1 MLGQILRYLGKRKSL
16 VRLARPATHNG
27 LSLSQQFQRLE
38 SRELLAGDVQAFF
51 SGADLMIFGDRLD
64 NQILISV
71 VDGDIRLTGQNGTT
85 INRAGSF
92 TIRNDSTT
100 FSGNVIGSLG
110 DGNDR
115 WVMQG
120 STEWSRHVA
129 VFMGSG
135 NDLISIEDAQFAQQL
150 SLITDSGDD
159 QIAVQDATVSGILFV
174 ETGSGADTV
183 SINRITVNGTSRIK
197 LGKGDDVVQLSNS
210 TFSQFVSPE
219 TNSGNDTV
227 ILANTN
233 FNGGVHTSLGRGN
246 DVMTHRDVQINGGSQ
261 IDGQQGNDSI
271 RYEDTESI
279 PDQLTINGG
288 KGNNAA
294 NVTSVN
300 TNSQQRSIQ
309 RVQSTN
315 LDDSLFA
322 ARLTAPETGAADR
335 LAAAQQ
341 FLNNDPDFPPLGLI
355 AGFRSTQTVQSSGVL
370 LTKLSSL
377 DISGQ
382 TEAGALVEI
391 SRDGD
396 GLFDDGFVTA
406 DANGNYTLT
415 VDSIETSRNNGINVI
430 VVRATDSENRTA
442 TQTLEVY
449 RAAGTVV
456 RFNSSA
462 GRMDFELFDTDA
474 PNTVENFLNYE
485 ARYQNSIVHRSA
497 KTTQGGDFVI
507 QGGGFRINDSD
518 DLVAI
523 ATDAPVAS
531 EANSGNSNVRGTLAM
546 ALLGGEPNSGTSQWF
561 VNLANNTFLD
571 SQSFTVFGRVIGSGL
586 DVADAIAALSRF
598 DVSDLLGSTT
608 FSALNEAPLTGYTE
622 FSGSTLG
629 TVSLTNGS
637 NVITGTGTTF
647 TTDIP
652 DDNRIRIGGQTFTVS
667 QIVSDTEL
675 RVTTNSNTTVSG
687 VRLLVNQIPTSSQY
701 VTMTTIAPL
710 SVPS

>member
-1 MLGQILRYLGKRKSL
+1 MLRQFLRLLGKRSSE
-16 VRLARPATHNG
+16 VRLARPLAHG
-27 LSLSQQFQRLE
+27 GVSLCQQFQRLE

-51 SGADLMIFGDRLD
+51 SGADLMVFGDRLD
-64 NQILISV
+64 NQILISA
-71 VDGDIRLTGQNGTT
+71 VDGDIRLSGQNGTM
-85 INRAGSF
+85 INGNANF
-92 TIRNDSTT
+92 TIRNDGTT

-110 DGNDR
+110 DGNDQ

-120 STEWSRHVA
+120 ASDWARHFA
-129 VFMGSG
+129 IFTGSG
-135 NDLISIEDAQFAQQL
+135 NDLISIEGAEFAQQL
-150 SLITDSGDD
+150 SLITDGGDD
-159 QIAVQDATVSGILFV
+159 LVAIQDTTVSGILFL

-227 ILANTN
+227 IMADTI

-246 DVMTHRDVQINGGSQ
+246 DVVTHRGVQFTGRAQ

-288 KGNNAA
+288 RGNNAA
-294 NVTSVN
+294 NVTSIS
-300 TNSQQRSIQ
+300 TSSQQRSVQQIQ
-309 RVQSTN
+309 TTTLN
-315 LDDSLFA
+315 DDLFA
-322 ARLTAPETGAADR
+322 FRLTAPETGAADR

-341 FLNNDPDFPPLGLI
+341 FLNNDPDAPPVTLI
-355 AGFRSTQTVQSSGVL
+355 AGFSSAQTVQSSSVL
-370 LTKLSSL
+370 LTKRSSL
-377 DISGQ
+377 DISGL
-382 TEAGALVEI
+382 TAAGALVEI

-406 DANGNYTLT
+406 DGSGNFTLT
-415 VDSIETSRNNGINVI
+415 VDSLEASRNSGTNVI
-430 VVRATDSENRTA
+430 VVRATDAENRTA

-449 RAAGTVV
+449 RAVGTVV

-462 GRMDFELFDTDA
+462 GRMDFELFDTEA

-485 ARYQNSIVHRSA
+485 TRYQNSIVHRSA
-497 KTTQGGDFVI
+497 KTNQGADFVI

-523 ATDAPVAS
+523 TTDAPVSS
-531 EANSGNSNVRGTLAM
+531 EANSANSNVRGTLAM
-546 ALLGGEPNSGTSQWF
+546 ALLSGEPDSGTSQWF
-561 VNLANNTFLD
+561 INLGNNTFLD
-571 SQSFTVFGRVIGSGL
+571 AQSFTVFGRVIGAGL
-586 DVADAIAALSRF
+586 DVADAIAALNRF
-598 DVSDLLGSTT
+598 DVSDLLGSAT

-622 FSGSTLG
+622 FSGVALG
-629 TVSLTNGS
+629 NVSMTSGS
-637 NVITGTGTTF
+637 NVITGSGTTF

-652 DDNRIRIGGQTFTVS
+652 DDNRIRVGGQTFTVTE
-667 QIVSDTEL
+667 IVSDTEL
-675 RVTTNSNTTVSG
+675 RVATNATSTVSS
-687 VRLLVNQIPTSSQY
+687 VSLFVNLIPTSSQY
-701 VTMTTIAPL
+701 VTLTTIAPL
-710 SVPS
+710 TVPN